1 MAGIGI
7 VHNPNARRNRGDKEK
22 PGRLSEIL
30 GSLGIVRE
38 TKSSLEVSEVAR
50 EYLKRGIK
58 LLGINGGD
66 GTYHQVVSKFI
77 SVYKEKALPTI
88 LHMRGGTMNTIA
100 NSFGVL
106 RGSAEKVLR
115 DIVEKYRNNDN
126 IRSVEREI
134 LKISGT
140 PGSGPAEEQYGFMFG
155 AGAATKFLAAYYE
168 GEKTGPWKALKMIAK
183 AISSA
188 ILRTEYM
195 KNFLEPVDATLS
207 VDDQELALKKFTLIY
222 ASTIKD
228 VGLGFKVTYRAGEKP
243 GYFHCVAGTLRGWD
257 IISNIPTVYRGLPTH
272 IKTIHDDIHKKIT
285 VEGPDE
291 LSYTI
296 DGELYKTDS
305 PITVSLGPKLKM
317 ITA

>member
-1 MAGIGI
+1 MDKIGI

-38 TKSSLEVSEVAR
+38 TKSTLEVGEVAR

-66 GTYHQVVSKFI
+66 GTYHQVVSRFI
-77 SVYKEKALPTI
+77 NVYKEKALPSI

-126 IRSVEREI
+126 IPSVEREI
-134 LKISGT
+134 LKVSRS
-140 PGSGPAEEQYGFMFG
+140 PGSGQGEEQYGFMFG

-168 GEKTGPWKALKMIAK
+168 GEKTGPRKALQMIVK

-188 ILRTEYM
+188 IMRTDYI
-195 KNFLEPVDATLS
+195 KNLLEPVDATLY
-207 VDDQELALKKFTLIY
+207 VDDQELDIKKFTLIY
-222 ASTIKD
+222 ASTIKQ
-228 VGLGFKVTYRAGEKP
+228 VGLGFKVAYRAGEKP
-243 GYFHCVAGTLRGWD
+243 GYFHLVAGPLRAWD
-257 IISNIPTVYRGLPTH
+257 IIKNIPTVYRGLPTH

-285 VEGPDE
+285 LRGPDE

-296 DGELYKTDS
+296 DGELYMSDS
-305 PITVSLGPKLKM
+305 PITVTLGPKLKM